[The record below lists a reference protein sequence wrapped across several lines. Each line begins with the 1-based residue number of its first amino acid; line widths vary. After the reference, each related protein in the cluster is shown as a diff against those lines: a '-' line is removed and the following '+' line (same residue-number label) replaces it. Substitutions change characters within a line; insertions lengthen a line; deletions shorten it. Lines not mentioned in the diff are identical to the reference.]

1 MHKTSI
7 IQFFKKNAV
16 YICTCIYMCV
26 HLYVHVYIFF
36 ITCSW
41 FPILFLYLYVFF
53 FIGYHTFIIHFFTCS
68 SGPQN
73 RLSQKH
79 TVLVLDL
86 EVYKKTQT
94 VLYKELLKLRYTSKS
109 TVLAVKFGGLG
120 TILWRS

>member
-1 MHKTSI
+1 MYM
-7 IQFFKKNAV
+7 
-16 YICTCIYMCV
+16 YIYVCTFICACIYFFY
-26 HLYVHVYIFF
+26 YVLLVSHSFSI
-36 ITCSW
+36 
-41 FPILFLYLYVFF
+41 PICFF

>member
-1 MHKTSI
+1 M
-7 IQFFKKNAV
+7 Q
-16 YICTCIYMCV
+16 YI
-26 HLYVHVYIFF
+26 YVHVYICVYIYMCMYIFF
-36 ITCSW
+36 LLRALG
-41 FPILFLYLYVFF
+41 FPFFFYTYMVFF

-94 VLYKELLKLRYTSKS
+94 VLYKELLKLSKINS

>member
-1 MHKTSI
+1 M
-7 IQFFKKNAV
+7 Q
-16 YICTCIYMCV
+16 YI
-26 HLYVHVYIFF
+26 YVHVYICVYIYMCMYIFF
-36 ITCSW
+36 
-41 FPILFLYLYVFF
+41 LLR
-53 FIGYHTFIIHFFTCS
+53 
-68 SGPQN
+68 PQN

-94 VLYKELLKLRYTSKS
+94 VLYKELLKLSKINS